1 MSTTKTLKQ
10 SCIVRLQNDV
20 FGGTIETAISNDLQ
34 KQLSRIEVL
43 TAQIH
48 AMAQT
53 DVVENVIRFSE
64 PASDNHSTLMQ
75 LLNLVPDQGTEAPQ

>member
-1 MSTTKTLKQ
+1 
-10 SCIVRLQNDV
+10 
-20 FGGTIETAISNDLQ
+20 
-34 KQLSRIEVL
+34 
-43 TAQIH
+43 
-48 AMAQT
+48 MAQT